1 MSMSLQINHLGSE
14 LYNHSHDLLLD
25 LHISRGENR
34 RNRRRISLYMY
45 DGNPSS
51 LDEAWKICYARV
63 QRL

>member
-1 MSMSLQINHLGSE
+1 MSMSLQINRLGSE

-25 LHISRGENR
+25 LHTSRGENR
-34 RNRRRISLYMY
+34 RNRRRISLCMY

-51 LDEAWKICYARV
+51 LDEAWKICYACV